1 MDNRDDQM
9 RQNDPNDPSGVGGYQ
24 TSGNLSIPAGAT
36 VYDVSGEKLG
46 KVSGGIAL
54 GSYFR
59 LEKGLIFPHEYYVP
73 KSAIS
78 RIDPDGVYLNVS
90 KDGVKNSGWDQRP
103 TESVET
109 LGHSEE
115 PRSHTSRRPFISFG
129 FRRPVAAQ
137 KRHRRSLCDM

>member
-1 MDNRDDQM
+1 M
-9 RQNDPNDPSGVGGYQ
+9 RQNIQTIHPGEVDTR

-36 VYDVSGEKLG
+36 VDDVSGEKLG
-46 KVSGGIAL
+46 KVSGGI
-54 GSYFR
+54 GSRDYFKAR
-59 LEKGLIFPHEYYVP
+59 EGADLPHEYYVP

-115 PRSHTSRRPFISFG
+115 PEEPH
-129 FRRPVAAQ
+129 V
-137 KRHRRSLCDM
+137 

>member
-1 MDNRDDQM
+1 MTTRC
-9 RQNDPNDPSGVGGYQ
+9 GKTIQ
-24 TSGNLSIPAGAT
+24 TIHPEWVDTRPVETWSIPAGAT

-115 PRSHTSRRPFISFG
+115 PEEPH
-129 FRRPVAAQ
+129 V
-137 KRHRRSLCDM
+137 

>member
-1 MDNRDDQM
+1 MARLDVERSPTVDNRDDQM
-9 RQNDPNDPSGVGGYQ
+9 RQNEPNDPSVMGGDQVSRNVG
-24 TSGNLSIPAGAT
+24 IPAGAT
-36 VYDVSGEKLG
+36 VYDMSGEKLG

-54 GSYFR
+54 GDYFR

-90 KDGVKNSGWDQRP
+90 KDDVKNSGWDQRP

-109 LGHSEE
+109 LGHYEE
-115 PRSHTSRRPFISFG
+115 PS
-129 FRRPVAAQ
+129 V
-137 KRHRRSLCDM
+137 